1 MAEYLKKVV
10 EVIKQRI
17 RSNLDLIHQN
27 EDKIKKILKEPVT
40 SDRTSRLEQQ
50 FKINKELINDNN
62 FAIKMQKE
70 LVAYI
75 EVLQNG
81 NLLSQEQIQLP
92 DQNKMESDH
101 QKDSAKLKREDY
113 FELTIS
119 KDITFDERHPY
130 YDDPEFLNSLLDYYI
145 CVEDYEMCATLKQI
159 MQS

>member
-1 MAEYLKKVV
+1 MAEYLKKVA

-40 SDRTSRLEQQ
+40 SDRTSRLEKQ
-50 FKINKELINDNN
+50 FKINKELINENN
-62 FAIKMQKE
+62 SAIKLQKE
-70 LVAYI
+70 LVSYI

-81 NLLSQEQIQLP
+81 FFLPQEQMQSP
-92 DQNKMESDH
+92 DQNKIESDH
-101 QKDSAKLKREDY
+101 LKDSAKLKREDY
-113 FELTIS
+113 FELTIN

-130 YDDPEFLNSLLDYYI
+130 YDDPDFLNSLLDYYI
-145 CVEDYEMCATLKQI
+145 SVEDYEMCATLKQI